1 MTPYANHFWEIFAKD
16 MNCAR
21 YLGSKLLLNN
31 RALRTFSRID
41 PTAQGNEWTVRQVKE
56 NDTRNCCHGRPQGG
70 WGKSYGG
77 CPPLE
82 NLKNVFTKCVDF
94 LLVFF

>member
-31 RALRTFSRID
+31 RALRTFHALIPRHKVMS
-41 PTAQGNEWTVRQVKE
+41 
-56 NDTRNCCHGRPQGG
+56 GRSGKLRKTIPEIAVMGARRVGG
-70 WGKSYGG
+70 RKVMAVAPSPWKI
-77 CPPLE
+77 
-82 NLKNVFTKCVDF
+82 
-94 LLVFF
+94 

>member
-31 RALRTFSRID
+31 RALRTFSRLD

-56 NDTRNCCHGRPQGG
+56 NVPEIAVMGARRVGG
-70 WGKSYGG
+70 GKVMAVA
-77 CPPLE
+77 PPPG
-82 NLKNVFTKCVDF
+82 KFKKCF
-94 LLVFF
+94 H